1 MKGTLVVSAIVHA
14 VFLALVIGPAFQGRG
29 AVPIDIINVS
39 LLGGGG
45 GGPAP
50 AAQTKMEATKEP
62 EAKEPPSKM
71 AYKPAAENKSS
82 KKDKSK
88 TSKASTSASKA
99 TTGQKGPSSGTGTG
113 TGTGKGSGTGS
124 GSGIKLDDESFRFAY
139 YLEVLRERIGYTWAP
154 PMLFGVKNEV
164 VATVYFKI
172 ARDGSISDEKI
183 EKTSDQELFDRAAL
197 RAIKLADPLPPLP
210 AGFKGKYLG
219 VHFEFQHTPG

>member
-1 MKGTLVVSAIVHA
+1 MKGTLVVSAIVHVA
-14 VFLALVIGPAFQGRG
+14 FLALVIGPAFQGGGG
-29 AVPIDIINVS
+29 APVDIINVS

-45 GGPAP
+45 GGGPAP
-50 AAQTKMEATKEP
+50 AAQTKVEAVKEP

-71 AYKPAAENKSS
+71 AYKPAVEDKSS

-88 TSKASTSASKA
+88 TSKTSTSASKTA
-99 TTGQKGPSSGTGTG
+99 TSQKGSGNGSG

-139 YLEVLRERIGYTWAP
+139 YLEVLRERIGYTWTP
-154 PMLFGVKNEV
+154 PMLFGVKNDV

-183 EKTSDQELFDRAAL
+183 EKTSSQELFDRAAL

-210 AGFKGKYLG
+210 AGFKGRYLG